1 MNTIEAVG
9 SSGSEKDL
17 TDNEGGHTDHSSASA
32 SQPQSTTGSTGSGG
46 STGASA
52 SVVPP
57 SNTTQ
62 ASQPL
67 QATDQLSTQSL
78 ADSTEPI
85 NLVLRMR

>member
-32 SQPQSTTGSTGSGG
+32 SQPQSTTGSTGSG
-46 STGASA
+46 ASA

-57 SNTTQ
+57 SNTIHT
-62 ASQPL
+62 SQPL
-67 QATDQLSTQSL
+67 QTTDQLSAQSL
-78 ADSTEPI
+78 VDSSEPI